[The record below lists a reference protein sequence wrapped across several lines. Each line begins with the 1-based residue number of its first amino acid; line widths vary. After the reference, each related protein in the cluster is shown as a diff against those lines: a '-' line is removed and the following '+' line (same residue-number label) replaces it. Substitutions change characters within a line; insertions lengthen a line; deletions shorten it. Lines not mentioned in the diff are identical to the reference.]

1 MRKRILNQP
10 IDVISK
16 DEAMYRAK
24 MALVH
29 PRQFKIIT
37 LNPEM
42 VVNATKNIDFQAAI
56 NNAQLIIPDGTGIV
70 WALKLL
76 NPTTVKNLQ
85 RIPGIELAE
94 GILVAANELS
104 KKVAIFG
111 GSKEVLEKVV
121 LKLKEKYPN
130 INFIKTID
138 GFQGKEQDEKIASEI
153 ASVKPDIIF
162 VALGT
167 PRQEIWINKYSLLF
181 PQSIMIGIGGSLDI
195 WSGKKQ
201 RAPEWI
207 RDIHSEWLYRVI
219 NEPQRVPRILMS
231 LPVFV
236 FMVLKAKSSLQTKQ
250 VF

>member
-1 MRKRILNQP
+1 MRKRILDQP

-16 DEAMYRAK
+16 DEALYRAK
-24 MALVH
+24 MSLVN

-42 VVNATKNIDFQAAI
+42 VVNAAKNIEFQSAI
-56 NNAQLIIPDGTGIV
+56 NNAHLIVPDGTGIV

-76 NPTTVKNLQ
+76 NPASTESLQ

-94 GILVAANELS
+94 NILSAANELS

-111 GSKEVLEKVV
+111 GSKEVLEKVN

-130 INFIKTID
+130 INFVKTID
-138 GFQGKEQDEKIASEI
+138 GFQGKEQDKNIADEI
-153 ASVKPDIIF
+153 ALANPDIVF

-167 PRQEIWINKYSLLF
+167 PRQEIWTNKYSSLF
-181 PQSIMIGIGGSLDI
+181 PKSIMIGIGGSLDI
-195 WSGKKQ
+195 WSGQKQ
-201 RAPEWI
+201 RAPQWV
-207 RDIHSEWLYRVI
+207 RDIHLEWFYRVI
-219 NEPQRVPRILMS
+219 NEPQRIPRIIMS
-231 LPVFV
+231 LPVFI
-236 FMVLKAKSSLQTKQ
+236 FMVLKTKSSLQTKQ